1 MIKILENSENNFT
14 NLRVIIVRTTAYS
27 MIALKILKMQV
38 KMKLSMAFCCLE
50 AAAGALALE
59 INVFLFFNDKMKHIT

>member
-1 MIKILENSENNFT
+1 MIKILENSEKNFT

-38 KMKLSMAFCCLE
+38 TMKLSMAFS
-50 AAAGALALE
+50 
-59 INVFLFFNDKMKHIT
+59 